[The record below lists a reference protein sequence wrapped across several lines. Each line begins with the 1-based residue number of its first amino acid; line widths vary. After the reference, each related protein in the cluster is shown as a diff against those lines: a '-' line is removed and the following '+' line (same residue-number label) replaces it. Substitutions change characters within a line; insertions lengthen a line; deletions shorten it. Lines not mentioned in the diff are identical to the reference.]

1 MLTSIIS
8 REKIE
13 KSKLL
18 QKFVRSKHTFFF
30 NKDKIG
36 NDGLPSHVRAQGG
49 RETGLNEIMLARYLA
64 HSCVHSEYKINTHHI
79 MK

>member
-13 KSKLL
+13 VKIITK
-18 QKFVRSKHTFFF
+18 VREEQIHIFF